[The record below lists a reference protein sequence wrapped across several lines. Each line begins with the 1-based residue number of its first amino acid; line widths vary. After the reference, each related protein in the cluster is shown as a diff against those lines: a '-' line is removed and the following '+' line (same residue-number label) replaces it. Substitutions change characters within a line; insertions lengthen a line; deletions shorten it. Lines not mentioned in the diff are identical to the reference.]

1 MRICWAEKGG
11 RPNDGRESGDLTKE
25 AAPDFLHLFSLPF
38 CFQQPALST
47 LTAQIYLIFERCRFT
62 HSFVNSLPT
71 YSSHQPSTL
80 PTLTQPHYLFLT
92 SSHLGP
98 VLPSAPAAA
107 STSPTTSNHLT
118 YSTTT
123 TTLFHPPPTTHHL
136 HHHLDLRPPRLSR
149 PLVPKPGEGRRG
161 LLDRHDIYPNSCHR
175 GVTDSMAST
184 MTMSSTSIS
193 FSRQPDAVAD
203 KVLRRA
209 ELGKMARRLQ
219 NSLALAKFKTTHGL
233 EELTLDSLEP
243 RFEEERRRR
252 RMLAEGDMLSDSSS
266 SSASDLPYYPTSSSA
281 NNRALTSSPLK
292 AAGPIFF
299 SDAIGPSSGGGSTG
313 YHRKRTYM
321 ATFDG
326 GSQQP
331 PHYATLSSPSKRF
344 RSSPTP
350 RRARARALNPAA
362 AAVAAVGGGGNL
374 DLGGGYGGGSA
385 WRNHNQLAQS
395 SPIKPRRQQH
405 FTTSTGPDVSL
416 FKGSHR
422 ISEALV
428 VSSPPPVNYAANL
441 SDDDDDL
448 LPVHSFALQH
458 GDPDA
463 FSDHSG
469 AAATAAA
476 MRSSP
481 PQTPPMR
488 NRSLARNRCGR
499 NHKGDGDDDGAQ
511 HGGAGNNGKTG
522 EDAADL
528 LLYLAASPSPA
539 TRSATRRAAN
549 SFSAAAAA
557 RMDPPSTPPPR
568 TAGGGGGGGGG
579 MALPSSMM
587 TTPGGGNPF
596 PATPSF
602 QTFDFADFVNITPS
616 PAPVQ
621 RGFKTPVVLGAGAG
635 TGTGRTPISETRRRL
650 TFDDFP

>member
-1 MRICWAEKGG
+1 
-11 RPNDGRESGDLTKE
+11 
-25 AAPDFLHLFSLPF
+25 
-38 CFQQPALST
+38 
-47 LTAQIYLIFERCRFT
+47 
-62 HSFVNSLPT
+62 
-71 YSSHQPSTL
+71 
-80 PTLTQPHYLFLT
+80 
-92 SSHLGP
+92 
-98 VLPSAPAAA
+98 
-107 STSPTTSNHLT
+107 
-118 YSTTT
+118 
-123 TTLFHPPPTTHHL
+123 
-136 HHHLDLRPPRLSR
+136 
-149 PLVPKPGEGRRG
+149 
-161 LLDRHDIYPNSCHR
+161 
-175 GVTDSMAST
+175 

-193 FSRQPDAVAD
+193 FSRQPDVVAD

-209 ELGKMARRLQ
+209 ELGKVGDYVEACATAFFSLPRQLTKLSQHQMARRLQ

-266 SSASDLPYYPTSSSA
+266 SSASDLPCYPTSSSSA
-281 NNRALTSSPLK
+281 NRALTSSPLK
-292 AAGPIFF
+292 ATGPVFF
-299 SDAIGPSSGGGSTG
+299 SDAIGPSSGGGGSTG
-313 YHRKRTYM
+313 HRRKRTYM
-321 ATFDG
+321 ATLDG
-326 GSQQP
+326 DSRQP
-331 PHYATLSSPSKRF
+331 PHYATMSSPSKRF
-344 RSSPTP
+344 RASPTP
-350 RRARARALNPAA
+350 RRAFNPAA
-362 AAVAAVGGGGNL
+362 AAVAAVGGGGSGNL
-374 DLGGGYGGGSA
+374 DLGGGGGYGGYGSN
-385 WRNHNQLAQS
+385 WRHHNHNQLAQS

-428 VSSPPPVNYAANL
+428 VSSPPPINYAANL

-448 LPVHSFALQH
+448 LPAHSFALQH
-458 GDPDA
+458 GGGGGGGVDPDA
-463 FSDHSG
+463 FSNHSG

-488 NRSLARNRCGR
+488 NRSLARSRGGR
-499 NHKGDGDDDGAQ
+499 NIKSDGDDDGAQ
-511 HGGAGNNGKTG
+511 QDGAGNNGKTG

-539 TRSATRRAAN
+539 TRSAARRAAS

-557 RMDPPSTPPPR
+557 RMDPPSTPPPKMGGGGSSS
-568 TAGGGGGGGGG
+568 GGGGGGGGG

-621 RGFKTPVVLGAGAG
+621 RGFKTPVVLGTGGTGA
-635 TGTGRTPISETRRRL
+635 GTGRTPISETRRRL
-650 TFDDFP
+650 TFDEFP